1 MKTFI
6 RVALVMFVSLCL
18 LVKVNAQPSA
28 ALSGV
33 VRDAMNKPI
42 QGAEIRIQGS
52 DASKIGKIHTD
63 ADGHYN
69 YPALETG
76 TYNVTLIVHGAVKA
90 SINNVRT
97 KVGENQTLNFD
108 LQRGPSGGGK
118 HYVWIPQVTGSHLG
132 FWVEVNDEGTKV
144 MPIGMQ
150 ERERWSPSQLA
161 RQIQNTGLQGQP
173 SL

>member
-1 MKTFI
+1 MRMFI
-6 RVALVMFVSLCL
+6 RVASVAFVSFCS
-18 LVKVNAQPSA
+18 VMAVNAQTSAA

-33 VRDAMNKPI
+33 VRDSKNHPI

-52 DASKIGKIHTD
+52 DASKIGKIHTN

-76 TYNVTLIVHGAVKA
+76 TYNVTLVINGAVRA

-97 KVGENQTLNFD
+97 RAGENQTLNFD
-108 LQRGPSGGGK
+108 LERGPSGAGK
-118 HYVWIPQVTGSHLG
+118 HYVWIPKVTGSHLG
-132 FWVEVNDEGTKV
+132 IWVEVNDDGTKV

-150 ERERWSPSQLA
+150 ERERFAGSQLA

-173 SL
+173 Q

>member
-6 RVALVMFVSLCL
+6 RVALVMFVSLGFV
-18 LVKVNAQPSA
+18 VKVNAQSA
-28 ALSGV
+28 SLSGV
-33 VRDAMNKPI
+33 VKGSHGQAI

-63 ADGHYN
+63 ANGHYN

-76 TYNVTLIVHGAVKA
+76 TYNVTLLVGGVVKA

-97 KVGENQTLNFD
+97 QVGENQTLNFD
-108 LQRGPSGGGK
+108 LQRGPSAMGK
-118 HYVWIPQVTGSHLG
+118 HYVWIPQQTGSHLG
-132 FWVEVNDEGTKV
+132 YWLEVEDGGKA
-144 MPIGMQ
+144 MPSGMA
-150 ERERWSPSQLA
+150 ERQRFAGSMLA

-173 SL
+173 Q